1 MATKRRTPDAPAVIV
16 IEDDIDARRIY
27 SDYLR
32 SKGWTVFT
40 AADGRSGLDKTT
52 DLTPDALVLD
62 LAMPIVDGWT
72 VLKHVRESS
81 LTAHIPV
88 VVVSALSD
96 VRDAAFAAGCDA
108 YLMKPCGPDV
118 VYRQLR
124 ALMRLRGES
133 IPT

>member
-1 MATKRRTPDAPAVIV
+1 MASRRRILDGPAVIV

-40 AADGRSGLDKTT
+40 AAEGRSGLNKTIE
-52 DLTPDALVLD
+52 LTPDALVLD
-62 LAMPIVDGWT
+62 LAMPVVDGWT

-88 VVVSALSD
+88 VVVSALSEA
-96 VRDAAFAAGCDA
+96 RDDAFAAGCDA
-108 YLMKPCGPDV
+108 YLAKPCAPDV
-118 VYRQLR
+118 VYLQLR
-124 ALMRLRGES
+124 ALMRMRGD
-133 IPT
+133 PLPV